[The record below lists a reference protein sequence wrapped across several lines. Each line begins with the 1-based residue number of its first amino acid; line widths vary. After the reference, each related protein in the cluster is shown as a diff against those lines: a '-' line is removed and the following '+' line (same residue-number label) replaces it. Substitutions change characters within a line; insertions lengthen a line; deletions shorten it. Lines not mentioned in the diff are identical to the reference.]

1 VCLEP
6 VSKNLRGE
14 LKLLDG
20 ATGVRGATLPHS
32 QGVFVSTDSR
42 TTIVLHS
49 FCSSRIGSEWIGQKP
64 KCPTSWSSKGM
75 TNSHLKK

>member
-49 FCSSRIGSEWIGQKP
+49 FCSSRIGSEGLVKSQSVQLAGRP
-64 KCPTSWSSKGM
+64 KA
-75 TNSHLKK
+75 